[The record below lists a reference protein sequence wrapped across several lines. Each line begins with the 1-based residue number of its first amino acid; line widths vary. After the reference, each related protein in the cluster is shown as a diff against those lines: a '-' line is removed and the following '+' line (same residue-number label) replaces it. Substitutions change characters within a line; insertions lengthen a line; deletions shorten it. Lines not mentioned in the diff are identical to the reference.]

1 MSTTLIEKTSHYTGE
16 EYSVITKNLVKV
28 YGTGQLATRAVDEI
42 NLEVKKGEFIS
53 IVGPSGSGKS
63 TLLNLF
69 GLLDRPSSG
78 KIFIDGRDVSNL
90 SQNEAAI
97 FRNKKIGF
105 VFQSYNLINRL
116 TALQNVE
123 LPLIAAN
130 VPKQR
135 RIERAK
141 FLLSAIGL
149 KGKEDKLPTM
159 LSGGEQQRVAIARA
173 LVSEP
178 SVILADEPTGNLD
191 SKSAKV
197 IVDLLSE
204 INKKFRSTIIVVTHN
219 MEVANATQR
228 IVMLRD
234 GKIEKMVCPEGVPK

>member
-1 MSTTLIEKTSHYTGE
+1 
-16 EYSVITKNLVKV
+16 VKV
-28 YGTGQLATRAVDEI
+28 YGTGQLATRAVDGI
-42 NLEVKKGEFIS
+42 NLEVKRGEFIS

-63 TLLNLF
+63 TLLNLL

-78 KIFIDGRDVSNL
+78 KILIDGRDVSNL

-105 VFQSYNLINRL
+105 VFQSYDLINRL

-141 FLLSAIGL
+141 FLLSAVGL
-149 KGKEDKLPTM
+149 DGKENKLPTM

-173 LVSEP
+173 LVNEP

-191 SKSAKV
+191 SKNAKV
-197 IVDLLSE
+197 IVNLLSE
-204 INKKFRSTIIVVTHN
+204 VNKKFGSTIIVVTHN

-228 IVMLRD
+228 IIMLRD
-234 GKIEKMVCPEGVPK
+234 GRIEKIVYPGGVLE